1 MEENKENNNVQYY
14 EIHGKQKIIP
24 IEKFKYSL
32 LDIQLENISE
42 GIRDDYLKTAIL
54 EPEHLQEKFQEE
66 KEAILYD
73 LALLENTGEDAG
85 PIKITTNSI

>member
-1 MEENKENNNVQYY
+1 MEEKPENDNVQYY
-14 EIHGKQKIIP
+14 EIYGKQKMIP
-24 IEKFKYSL
+24 IEKFKYTL

-54 EPEHLQEKFQEE
+54 EPENLQQKFQEE

-73 LALLENTGEDAG
+73 LTLLENT
-85 PIKITTNSI
+85 SIDKNNCK

>member
-1 MEENKENNNVQYY
+1 MEEKPENGNVQYY
-14 EIHGKQKIIP
+14 EIYGKQKMIP
-24 IEKFKYSL
+24 IEKFKYTL

-54 EPEHLQEKFQEE
+54 EPENLQQKFQEE

-73 LALLENTGEDAG
+73 LTLLENT
-85 PIKITTNSI
+85 SIDKNNCK

>member
-1 MEENKENNNVQYY
+1 MEETVKNDNVQYY
-14 EIHGKQKIIP
+14 EIYGKQKMIP
-24 IEKFKYSL
+24 IEKFKYTL

-54 EPEHLQEKFQEE
+54 EPENLQQKFQEE

-73 LALLENTGEDAG
+73 LTLLENIGEY
-85 PIKITTNSI
+85 KK

>member
-1 MEENKENNNVQYY
+1 MEEKPENDNVQYY
-14 EIHGKQKIIP
+14 EICGMQKIIP

-54 EPEHLQEKFQEE
+54 EPETLHEKYKEE

-73 LALLENTGEDAG
+73 LALLENTGECRNQVSLHK
-85 PIKITTNSI
+85 PP